1 MAILLLL
8 LNFSYKYKV
17 TSHTSKQGYIYPQ
30 YKNEKDC
37 KKSSTLGSRTWTNMY
52 DDAVGTL
59 SE

>member
-1 MAILLLL
+1 M
-8 LNFSYKYKV
+8 KD
-17 TSHTSKQGYIYPQ
+17 TRSHFKAGIHIPQ